1 MDALMQSAVDRIV
14 YNEADMAYRRRVST
28 VFAWLQPQ
36 AGDRILDGGCGRG
49 FYLQYIRQ
57 VCAAEV
63 VGLELDG
70 EIAAMAQAAVGSD
83 PLISLVR
90 GSLDAL
96 PFAEAAFDKAILSEV
111 LEHVEDDVGALR
123 RVARALKPGGLI
135 AVTVPNANYPFWWD
149 PLNKTLEAAFDTH
162 ISRGPLAGIWANHVR
177 LYTEDQLCKVVAAA
191 GLEIAAVRRFTH
203 ACFPFSHNLVYGF
216 GKEALEAGI
225 LPRQIAAA
233 ADRRQVKGDRGGAL
247 NPVNLGL
254 RVFEWFDRSNVM
266 EEPHGRSTVNL
277 CLLARR

>member
-1 MDALMQSAVDRIV
+1 MQSAVARII

-28 VFAWLQPQ
+28 IFEWLDPRG
-36 AGDRILDGGCGRG
+36 GDRILDGGCGRG
-49 FYLQYIRQ
+49 FYLQYIRE

-63 VGLELDG
+63 VGLELDQK
-70 EIAAMAQAAVGSD
+70 IAAAAQADAGND
-83 PLISLVR
+83 PLISLAC

-123 RVARALKPGGLI
+123 RVARAVKQGGLI
-135 AVTVPNANYPFWWD
+135 AITVPNANYPFWWD

-162 ISRGPLAGIWANHVR
+162 ISRGLLAGIWANHVR
-177 LYTEDQLCKVVAAA
+177 LYTDDQLCSVVAAA
-191 GLEIAAVRRFTH
+191 GLEIVAIRRFTH

-216 GKEALEAGI
+216 GKTALEAGI
-225 LPRQIAAA
+225 LPGQVAAA
-233 ADRRQVKGDRGGAL
+233 ADRRQVSGHRGGVL
-247 NPVNLGL
+247 NPINLGL

-266 EEPHGRSTVNL
+266 EEPRGRSTVNL
-277 CLLARR
+277 CVLARR